1 MFNNEKQKE
10 KTLTSINPR
19 LYGNTVIDNETDCYR
34 RIPDGGLNAKYNI
47 IIGEL
52 IHGHSR
58 YNQGENIAG
67 SGNERQRKIYRLTDP
82 SKWNNKVYTTPI
94 GKDYYETLQN
104 VAKENHMLAS
114 IETMRDC
121 NFPVSN
127 PGFTKNLKVFNIEP
141 QNFASFH
148 KTGDNSY
155 TSTGV
160 IESISKRLYDVYPG
174 DDLVEESVNI
184 INMQNGPYKD
194 KEIVKMLDKLF
205 KFLTSRAVTSQS
217 KVGDNVFYVDTLYFQ
232 SCEHNDQE
240 FLFDRDGE
248 PSWIDHQQVA
258 SVTTNGMTFKTNEMH
273 SVTEIK
279 NEGPDGT
286 LVPQPLPQ
294 ENQPIYKVVNLN
306 AGPIRLYLN
315 THNGI
320 VIETPDKDIETIKD
334 RDSIRV
340 FYGGNVYNANA
351 IFDKNSKTLEVSFK
365 DNKDQHIVCS
375 PTSKNIYQTQ
385 LSIDSLKMSKTVY
398 NSRVEAFKEKI
409 KSNKRDTNGTI
420 QLTKEDKKTLA
431 ELDLEYLSHDALRGN
446 IIQNLTTIE
455 RYGNMNPICSPMA
468 IPSNLYNSIDIE
480 HITDAKAK
488 EIIKDCPQLEKWIGN
503 IPDTDNN
510 DEKAKTVR
518 IQFAK
523 EVVDFIKTYYDK
535 FNPSFNYIKY
545 GPSGEEYISNNDFT
559 QISKNIKIDHTK
571 NTLLSSNE
579 VENDDINFIQKELNS
594 NYRYGYDHGT
604 DAARKIFKQKTD
616 EKTGKKEI
624 NEQLMEQYIK
634 QRNKENKRQAIDE
647 KKIKKQNIESYEQ
660 ALKNSIDT
668 LKTVGY
674 ESFFVKFFRFLCEVL
689 GIKITTKNYTKYE
702 KAKKQVNEVL
712 KYFPNGTDEELIK
725 EAVGAV
731 LDAAKRIGDKSINND
746 RPILSLENSQITKS
760 L

>member
-1 MFNNEKQKE
+1 MFNNKEQKE
-10 KTLTSINPR
+10 KTLTTINPR
-19 LYGNTVIDNETDCYR
+19 LYGNTVIDNETNCYR

-52 IHGHSR
+52 IHGHTR
-58 YNQGENIAG
+58 YCQGENVAG
-67 SGNERQRKIYRLTDP
+67 SGNERQRKIYKLTDP
-82 SKWNNKVYTTPI
+82 RKWKNKVYTTPI
-94 GKDYYETLQN
+94 GRDCHETLQN

-127 PGFTKNLKVFNIEP
+127 PDFAKNFKEFNIEP

-155 TSTGV
+155 TSTEV
-160 IESISKRLYDVYPG
+160 VESMAKRLYDVYSG
-174 DDLVEESVNI
+174 DDLVEKAVNI
-184 INMQNGPYKD
+184 INMQKGPYKD
-194 KEIVKMLDKLF
+194 KEILKMLDKLF
-205 KFLTSRAVTSQS
+205 KFLTSQEVKSQS
-217 KVGDNVFYVDTLYFQ
+217 KVGNNVFYVNTLYFQ
-232 SCEHNDQE
+232 SCEHNNEE
-240 FLFDRDGE
+240 FLFDRGE
-248 PSWIDHQQVA
+248 PLWKDRQQVV
-258 SVTTNGMTFKTNEMH
+258 SITTNGMTFKTNEMC
-273 SVTEIK
+273 SVVEIQ
-279 NEGPDGT
+279 NEGPDGA

-294 ENQPIYKVVNLN
+294 ENQPIYKVVNTN
-306 AGPIRLYLN
+306 TGPVRLYLN

-320 VIETPDKDIETIKD
+320 VIQTPDKDIETIKD

-340 FYGGNVYNANA
+340 FYGDKVYDANA
-351 IFDKNSKTLEVSFK
+351 IFDKDSKTLEVSFK
-365 DNKDQHIVCS
+365 DNQDQHIVCS

-385 LSIDSLKMSKTVY
+385 LSTNSLKMPKAVY
-398 NSRVEAFKEKI
+398 NSRVKDFKEKI
-409 KSNKRDTNGTI
+409 KSNTRDTNGTI
-420 QLTKEDKKTLA
+420 QLSKEDKKILA
-431 ELDLEYLSHDALRGN
+431 ELDLEYLGHDALRGN

-468 IPSNLYNSIDIE
+468 IPSNLYNSINIE

-488 EIIKDCPQLEKWIGN
+488 EIIKDCPQLEKWVGS

-535 FNPSFNYIKY
+535 FSPGFNYIKH

-559 QISKNIKIDHTK
+559 QISKNIKNDHAK
-571 NTLLSSNE
+571 YTLLGNNQI
-579 VENDDINFIQKELNS
+579 ENDDINFIQKELNS

-604 DAARKIFKQKTD
+604 DAARQILKQKTD

-634 QRNKENKRQAIDE
+634 QRNKDNKKQAVNE
-647 KKIKKQNIESYEQ
+647 KKTREQNIELYEEELKKYIDILKAISYE
-660 ALKNSIDT
+660 NPI
-668 LKTVGY
+668 
-674 ESFFVKFFRFLCEVL
+674 FKFLRALCEVL
-689 GIKITTKNYTKYE
+689 GIKINTKNYTKYE
-702 KAKKQVNEVL
+702 RAKKRVNEVL
-712 KYFPNGTDEELIK
+712 KCFPNGTDEELIK
-725 EAVGAV
+725 EAVDAV

-746 RPILSLENSQITKS
+746 RPILSLENSQIAKG